1 MADIEK
7 SNRDLIDQSL
17 LDDNDIFMIMTMTL
31 LVMVLAKI
39 TALVSYVQDLRPQ
52 GFVESHN
59 LEVSPTVQEFAF
71 SNVLQGMVI
80 QNDGSVSVFVKVNS
94 SNNNPSEI
102 KPGEA
107 IPINFDVHV
116 IERIYYYTLVGGVS
130 RIRIDGIY

>member
-1 MADIEK
+1 MADIVK

>member
-1 MADIEK
+1 MADIVK

-39 TALVSYVQDLRPQ
+39 TAVVSYVQDVRPQ
-52 GFVESHN
+52 GFVEAHN

-102 KPGEA
+102 KPGEV

>member
-102 KPGEA
+102 KPGEV